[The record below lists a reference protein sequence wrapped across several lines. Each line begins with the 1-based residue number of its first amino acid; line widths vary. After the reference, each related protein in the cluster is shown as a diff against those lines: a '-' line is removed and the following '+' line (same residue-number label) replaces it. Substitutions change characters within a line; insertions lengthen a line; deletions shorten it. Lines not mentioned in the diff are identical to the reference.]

1 MYHHPANKMSQSPQQ
16 SFACA
21 IRQERGGFLALF
33 ATFTIFLL
41 TIAAY
46 GGLILLN
53 RTQSKALHEITSQIQ
68 QKEEIFEDD
77 SIKEI
82 LLLDYRLK
90 NIRSLLTQH
99 LFVSNLFHVIEADT
113 LPQTNFLDF
122 NFLAKERMI
131 TLKGETFSYALLAQ
145 QMTIFEDDPGIEQ
158 AVFEGLSRSGD
169 SKVQFE
175 LKLTLKPSLLQ
186 AKPSF

>member
-1 MYHHPANKMSQSPQQ
+1 MSQSPQQ
-16 SFACA
+16 SFTSV
-21 IRQERGGFLALF
+21 IRNERSGFLALF
-33 ATFTIFLL
+33 ASFTVFLL

-53 RTQSKALHEITSQIQ
+53 RTQSKALNEITSQIQ
-68 QKEEIFEDD
+68 QKEEIFEDE

-99 LFVSNLFHVIEADT
+99 LFVSNVFHVIETDT
-113 LPQTNFLDF
+113 MPQTSFLDF
-122 NFLAKERMI
+122 SFLAKERKI
-131 TLKGETFSYALLAQ
+131 TLRGETFSYALLAQ
-145 QMTIFEDDPGIEQ
+145 QMTVFEDDPGIEQ

-169 SKVQFE
+169 NKVQF
-175 LKLTLKPSLLQ
+175 KLTLTIKPSILQ
-186 AKPSF
+186 ASPSL